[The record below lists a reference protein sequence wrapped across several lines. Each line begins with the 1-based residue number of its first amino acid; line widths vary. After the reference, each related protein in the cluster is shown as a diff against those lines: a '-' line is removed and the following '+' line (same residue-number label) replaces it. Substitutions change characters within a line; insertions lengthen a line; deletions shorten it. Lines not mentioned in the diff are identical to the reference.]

1 MSRLSLS
8 KTKAKK
14 STILKSRSLIARPE
28 QTEKRVRISNVRF
41 VYLPKSGLDLRD
53 ASREETTA
61 LRESARRPRINLTW
75 RWIRKHSEECALV
88 HQNRGTVSMAPRL
101 VRLALSYSSITLDEE
116 YQSVM
121 CFHKLIIG
129 LEIAFKFAKKKEIM
143 QTF

>member
-8 KTKAKK
+8 RTKAPK
-14 STILKSRSLIARPE
+14 STILKSRSLKARPE

-41 VYLPKSGLDLRD
+41 VYLPKPGSALRD

-101 VRLALSYSSITLDEE
+101 VRPHTQTKIVVVGPELVEHYPRLRI
-116 YQSVM
+116 SV
-121 CFHKLIIG
+121 CHVFPQADDWVGICV
-129 LEIAFKFAKKKEIM
+129 
-143 QTF
+143 